1 MGLKCF
7 VEEGLPID
15 RLDRSAYRF
24 RHKLLGHPALSLD
37 NLANVI
43 PALRKHQVMFAD
55 RMLETTADFE
65 GTFRERPRDRSIE
78 EVIERIRTSDSYIM
92 VKSPESHD
100 SFRDLY
106 ADLISDVEE
115 TMRLRGMSGRALEP
129 QLYLFIASPNS
140 ITPFHI
146 DRYSTFL
153 MQFRGSKQV
162 TVFPQWDER
171 VVTQRDREAY
181 VSYTSTRLSWTPAL
195 DAIGETFKFAPGDSL
210 HIPFIAG
217 HHVRNGPEDV
227 SISMSIIFN
236 TPETRIQLAAM
247 RWNHWLFSKSGMRAS
262 PVPGGNFRDRSKAT
276 AWLTMRKCV
285 ELKSKYA
292 SAGN

>member
-7 VEEGLPID
+7 DESDMPID
-15 RLDRSAYRF
+15 KLDRSAYTF

-37 NLANVI
+37 NLARVI

-55 RMLETTADFE
+55 RMLETAADFE
-65 GTFRERPRDRSIE
+65 GTFRERPRDRTIE

-115 TMRLRGMSGRALEP
+115 TMRMRGMSGRALEP

-140 ITPFHI
+140 ITPFYI

-171 VVTQRDREAY
+171 VVTQGDREAY
-181 VSYTSTRLSWTPAL
+181 VSYKSTRLSWSPAL
-195 DAIGETFKFAPGDSL
+195 DSIGQSFQFAPGDAL

-217 HHVRNGPEDV
+217 HHVRNGPGDV

-236 TPETRIQLAAM
+236 TPETRTQLAAM
-247 RWNHWLFSKSGMRAS
+247 RWNHWLTAKSRIKAS
-262 PVPGGNFRDRSKAT
+262 PVPGGNLRDKSKAA

-285 ELKSKYA
+285 ELMTKY
-292 SAGN
+292 SSSGT